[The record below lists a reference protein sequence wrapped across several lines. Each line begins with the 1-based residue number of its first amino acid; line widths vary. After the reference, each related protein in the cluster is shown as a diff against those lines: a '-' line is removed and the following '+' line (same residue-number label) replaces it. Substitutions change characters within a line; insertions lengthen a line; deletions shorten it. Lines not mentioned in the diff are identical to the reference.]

1 MKLLVH
7 AQGHRPFFGKPS
19 TRCASA
25 SRRSCTCHCSP
36 ITALGLRPGLG
47 SSLLPADRYSYSYG
61 CCKNPFFAP
70 EKTIHA
76 LRFSQSS
83 QQLQLAGHLLTGLVR
98 VYGDGRR

>member
-1 MKLLVH
+1 MRRDTGPSL
-7 AQGHRPFFGKPS
+7 RPRKPS

-25 SRRSCTCHCSP
+25 SRRSCSCHRSP

-47 SSLLPADRYSYSYG
+47 PSLLPADRYSYSYSYG
-61 CCKNPFFAP
+61 RCENPFFAP

-83 QQLQLAGHLLTGLVR
+83 QQLQLAGHLLAGLVR
-98 VYGDGRR
+98 VYGDSRR

>member
-1 MKLLVH
+1 MAATVTGGFLL
-7 AQGHRPFFGKPS
+7 QCPRPPPRSHR
-19 TRCASA
+19 
-25 SRRSCTCHCSP
+25 SP

-47 SSLLPADRYSYSYG
+47 PSLLPADRYSYSYSYG
-61 CCKNPFFAP
+61 RC

-83 QQLQLAGHLLTGLVR
+83 QLHLLHASHEGLVR